1 MVNLDEFLV
10 VVAQATDDFHENN
23 DLSDYGLMRF
33 TFNNPVEGDFENC
46 PNDGKTLCK
55 WEGETELESDNYVIT
70 DEDLGTSA
78 SRGDWIMLREKNA
91 KQKLIFTGVSGPV
104 VGIDLGTTNSCV
116 AVMEG
121 NSPKVLE
128 NSEGARTTPSII
140 AISKDG
146 ELLVEAAEKAK
157 IELSSTLQTDIN
169 LPYITADNSGPKHIN
184 IKLTRAKLE
193 SLVKKY
199 VDRTIE
205 PCKNAIKD
213 SQVSPKD
220 INEIILVG
228 GMSRMPM
235 AANHAESA
243 IHETEK
249 NLDRFKNEVDAE
261 GVTKLKEKIEKL
273 R

>member
-78 SRGDWIMLREKNA
+78 SRGHWIMLREKNA
-91 KQKLIFTGVSGPV
+91 KQKLILCGRKPSLAIGFNKSYSTGVSGPV

-146 ELLVEAAEKAK
+146 ELLVGQAAKR
-157 IELSSTLQTDIN
+157 Q
-169 LPYITADNSGPKHIN
+169 
-184 IKLTRAKLE
+184 
-193 SLVKKY
+193 
-199 VDRTIE
+199 
-205 PCKNAIKD
+205 
-213 SQVSPKD
+213 
-220 INEIILVG
+220 
-228 GMSRMPM
+228 
-235 AANHAESA
+235 
-243 IHETEK
+243 
-249 NLDRFKNEVDAE
+249 
-261 GVTKLKEKIEKL
+261 
-273 R
+273 